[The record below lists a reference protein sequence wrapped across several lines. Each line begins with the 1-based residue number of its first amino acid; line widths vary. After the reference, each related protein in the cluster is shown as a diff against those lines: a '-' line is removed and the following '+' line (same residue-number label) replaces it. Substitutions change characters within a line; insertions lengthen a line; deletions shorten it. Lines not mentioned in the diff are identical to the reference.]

1 MVTQTASLQVQP
13 RAVLG
18 KHVRKLR
25 SQGVTPIHLYGK
37 DTESQ
42 SLQVDSASLRRTLE
56 LVGRNQPVTL
66 RVEGLPQPYV
76 TFVRDVQFHPLNNSV
91 LHVDFL
97 RVDVSQTT
105 RVEVPIF
112 LEGESSAA
120 RLMGGSLIQTLHTLI
135 VEALPLET
143 PEYIA
148 ADAST
153 LTNFEKA
160 IHVSDL
166 DVPPGVVAV
175 LTDADQ
181 LVARVTPPVASEVAR
196 AGEAAPQSLADES
209 TEADTGGAEA

>member
-196 AGEAAPQSLADES
+196 TGEAAPQSLADES
-209 TEADTGGAEA
+209 AEADTGGAEA

>member
-143 PEYIA
+143 PEFIA
-148 ADAST
+148 ADAAT

-166 DVPPGVVAV
+166 VVPPGVVTV

-196 AGEAAPQSLADES
+196 SGEAAPQSLVDES

>member
-42 SLQVDSASLRRTLE
+42 ALQVDSASLRRTLK

-112 LEGESSAA
+112 LEGESPAA

-143 PEYIA
+143 PESII

-166 DVPPGVVAV
+166 DVPPGVVTV

-181 LVARVTPPVASEVAR
+181 LVARVTPPVASEIAR
-196 AGEAAPQSLADES
+196 AGEAAPQSLLDES
-209 TEADTGGAEA
+209 SQADTGGAEA

>member
-25 SQGVTPIHLYGK
+25 SQGMTPIHLYGK

-42 SLQVDSASLRRTLE
+42 ALQVNSASLRRTLQ

-66 RVEGLPQPYV
+66 RVEGLPQAYV

-112 LEGESSAA
+112 LEGESPAA
-120 RLMGGSLIQTLHTLI
+120 KLMSGSLIQTLHTLV

-143 PEYIA
+143 PEFIV

-166 DVPPGVVAV
+166 VVPPGVVTV
-175 LTDADQ
+175 LTDAGQ

-196 AGEAAPQSLADES
+196 AGEAASQSLLDES
-209 TEADTGGAEA
+209 PQADTGGAEA